1 MTQKTCASCAYWSDH
16 YKTRSGMSECYGVEY
31 ENEAPPDNLS
41 DTFSVPVIF
50 YDMLD
55 GSGLHLS
62 YFTPPSH
69 SCALHKEKQN
79 D

>member
-16 YKTRSGMSECYGVEY
+16 YKTRSGMSQCYGVEY
-31 ENEAPPDNLS
+31 ENAAPQDELS

-55 GSGLHLS
+55 ASGLQLS
-62 YFTPPSH
+62 YFTPHSH

>member
-1 MTQKTCASCAYWSDH
+1 MTQKTCASCAHWSDH

-31 ENEAPPDNLS
+31 ENATPSDKLS
-41 DTFSVPVIF
+41 DTLSVPVIF

-55 GSGLHLS
+55 NSDLHLS

>member
-1 MTQKTCASCAYWSDH
+1 MTQKTCASCAHWSDY
-16 YKTRSGMSECYGVEY
+16 YKTRSDMSQCYGVEY
-31 ENEAPPDNLS
+31 ENATPSDKLS
-41 DTFSVPVIF
+41 DMYSVPVIF

-55 GSGLHLS
+55 NSDLYLY

>member
-1 MTQKTCASCAYWSDH
+1 MTQKTCASCAHWGDH
-16 YKTRSGMSECYGVEY
+16 YKTRRGMSQCYGVEY
-31 ENEAPPDNLS
+31 ENATPSDKLS

-55 GSGLHLS
+55 NSGLYLS

-69 SCALHKEKQN
+69 SCALHKEN
-79 D
+79 